1 VSQKIDPQRM
11 RLSVSG
17 TNEPLAVRGDPLKIQ
32 QNSRVEV
39 RLLNEWLAPPQGAVA
54 VKTVK

>member
-1 VSQKIDPQRM
+1 M

-17 TNEPLAVRGDPLKIQ
+17 TNEPLALRGDPLKID

-39 RLLNEWLAPPQGAVA
+39 RLLNEWATPGQGPA
-54 VKTVK
+54 KK